1 MRLPDAFHQAAR
13 ALQTLSGVGERTA
26 QRYVFH
32 LLDHPDHSRTIAR
45 ALAELPERIGRCR
58 ACGHLAEASAGD
70 GLCPICADP
79 HRDASLLCVVESV
92 PHLLAIERSGTF
104 RGRYHVLH
112 GALSP
117 VRGIGPDELR
127 IPALVERVRTDEI
140 GETIVATDVDTE
152 GEATAA
158 YIADLLSDLDV
169 KVTRIATGVPMGGDL
184 EYLDSTTVA
193 RALDGRR

>member
-13 ALQTLSGVGERTA
+13 ALQSLSGVGERTA
-26 QRYVFH
+26 QRYVFF
-32 LLDHPDHSRTIAR
+32 LLDHPEHSRSIAR
-45 ALAELPERIGRCR
+45 ALAELPERVRHCG
-58 ACGHLAEASAGD
+58 ACGHLADAAAGD

-79 HRDASLLCVVESV
+79 HRDTFTLCVVESV
-92 PHLLAIERSGTF
+92 RHLLAIERSGTF

-127 IPALVERVRTDEI
+127 IPRLVDRVRADDVTEI
-140 GETIVATDVDTE
+140 IVATDVDTE
-152 GEATAA
+152 GGATAA
-158 YIADLLSDLDV
+158 YIADILADLDV
-169 KVTRIATGVPMGGDL
+169 RVTRIATGVPMGGDL
-184 EYLDSTTVA
+184 EYLDPTTVA

>member
-13 ALQTLSGVGERTA
+13 ALESLSGVGERTA

-32 LLDHPDHSRTIAR
+32 LLEHPDHSRAIAR
-45 ALAELPERIGRCR
+45 ALAELPERVRRCK
-58 ACGHLAEASAGD
+58 ACGHLAETAAGD

-79 HRDASLLCVVESV
+79 HRDSSLLCVVESV
-92 PHLLAIERSGTF
+92 QHLLAVERSGTF
-104 RGRYHVLH
+104 RGLYHVLH

-117 VRGIGPDELR
+117 VRGVGPDELR
-127 IPALVERVRTDEI
+127 IPALVERVRSDGITEI
-140 GETIVATDVDTE
+140 IVATDVDTE

-158 YIADLLSDLDV
+158 YIADVLDDLDV
-169 KVTRIATGVPMGGDL
+169 RVTRIATGVPMGGDL
-184 EYLDSTTVA
+184 EYLDPTTVA